1 MTTALPQMIIY
12 LAAVRQARLVEKKIN
27 SSVFGIL
34 TDSVEFQFAFLSSE
48 MKLFISKVLVWHFE
62 STEILRWLDRILADS
77 IDASPYTTPNQ
88 SRNITLFNYETA
100 LQRHSQF
107 GAKSSDEDLVVVG
120 KARIPPVNIFL
131 KGDKEYYEVDR
142 VKYMGRDLIVLEHES
157 DDESDAD

>member
-1 MTTALPQMIIY
+1 
-12 LAAVRQARLVEKKIN
+12 
-27 SSVFGIL
+27 
-34 TDSVEFQFAFLSSE
+34 
-48 MKLFISKVLVWHFE
+48 VWHFE
-62 STEILRWLDRILADS
+62 STEILRWLNRILADS
-77 IDASPYTTPNQ
+77 IDASPYTTPIQ

-120 KARIPPVNIFL
+120 KARIPPVNVFL

-157 DDESDAD
+157 DDESGAD